1 MTRTLISAL
10 MYFSFFA
17 QLTLLG
23 NLYEGFDFDEEKGTK
38 LGTKKANTGLSSD
51 GWISSWNIGSGESF
65 VNAKDISFNSL
76 NSKGGS
82 ILLKGDRKNDSFFA
96 KGFIYRQIEN
106 AYTGEIFGSFRIIPG
121 FITDD
126 TVLGMVFY
134 YGKDLSFDK
143 VTPRNGIFALL
154 PKRWGSR
161 LGMVGAKGKTYKVP
175 DGFPCENGKEYLVV
189 WKMSGLPK
197 AGQSSDVSL
206 TYWVLDSDQVE
217 YFASKGFEQRFLNLA
232 EPGKSKINVS
242 QFARKDLKDT
252 KRSLFKGMFLVPYI
266 YNTTNV
272 RFDEIRISTES
283 IQDAVGLKK

>member
-17 QLTLLG
+17 QLTLFG

-38 LGTKKANTGLSSD
+38 LGTKKANAGLSSD

-106 AYTGEIFGSFRIIPG
+106 AYTGEIFGSFRIIPDLLRMIL
-121 FITDD
+121 FR
-126 TVLGMVFY
+126 MVFY

-143 VTPRNGIFALL
+143 ITPRNGILRYCL
-154 PKRWGSR
+154 K
-161 LGMVGAKGKTYKVP
+161 
-175 DGFPCENGKEYLVV
+175 
-189 WKMSGLPK
+189 
-197 AGQSSDVSL
+197 GQSIG
-206 TYWVLDSDQVE
+206 Y
-217 YFASKGFEQRFLNLA
+217 G
-232 EPGKSKINVS
+232 
-242 QFARKDLKDT
+242 
-252 KRSLFKGMFLVPYI
+252 RS
-266 YNTTNV
+266 
-272 RFDEIRISTES
+272 
-283 IQDAVGLKK
+283 